1 MQKPPICRAA
11 TQGER
16 WAYYLRMTARLAN
29 LFVFLTGCTLATLA
43 QAQAHCKA
51 PFALGELSRTYS
63 DPDRANRAVAVLIR
77 FPAASAGASTPLAGC
92 AFPRI
97 AVGHGFTI
105 PGNRYGY
112 LATRV
117 ARLGYVMVFPRT
129 EEGIAN
135 HLSFAL
141 DLNFA
146 LRALSA
152 DPAFAN
158 VLADSSALIGH
169 SMGGGAGFL
178 AAALAPNHSALI
190 GLAPAETNPSAITA
204 AASITV
210 PTLILTGSLDCV
222 TPFAQ
227 HAQPLFAALATA
239 PARRKQ
245 VDLVGGSHCQF
256 SDGWFTCSIGES
268 GCTAA
273 TLTASE
279 QQALAASEIAAF
291 LQRFVRAGELF
302 VSGFEG

>member
-1 MQKPPICRAA
+1 M
-11 TQGER
+11 
-16 WAYYLRMTARLAN
+16 
-29 LFVFLTGCTLATLA
+29 
-43 QAQAHCKA
+43 
-51 PFALGELSRTYS
+51 
-63 DPDRANRAVAVLIR
+63 
-77 FPAASAGASTPLAGC
+77 
-92 AFPRI
+92 
-97 AVGHGFTI
+97 
-105 PGNRYGY
+105 
-112 LATRV
+112 
-117 ARLGYVMVFPRT
+117 
-129 EEGIAN
+129 
-135 HLSFAL
+135 
-141 DLNFA
+141 
-146 LRALSA
+146 
-152 DPAFAN
+152 
-158 VLADSSALIGH
+158 
-169 SMGGGAGFL
+169 
-178 AAALAPNHSALI
+178 
-190 GLAPAETNPSAITA
+190 
-204 AASITV
+204 